1 MKVEFEKLEETINQL
16 KEELIQIVETTGLNS
31 YDTLNCSQE
40 LDKHISVYQRYL
52 QYPSK
57 KASVQLKS
65 MRRSELPSKQYN
77 N

>member
-16 KEELIQIVETTGLNS
+16 KEELIQIVEATGLNS

-40 LDKHISVYQRYL
+40 LDKHISIYQRYV
-52 QYPSK
+52 QYASK
-57 KASVQLKS
+57 KASLQLTS
-65 MRRSELPSKQYN
+65 IRRSELPSEQYN